1 MNIRIYIY
9 IYTYEKANFTD
20 VVAKHIYIISNSST
34 KLFHKSGLECDHA
47 SSEGL
52 GAGHDNALRFLKPF
66 FEVIHSLNP
75 KWNLQIGISKMVLL
89 PNVGMFGFH
98 VEIRRCSWGWKGPK
112 YLNTSKR
119 IIYHMYIYI
128 YIQISTPK
136 IISRNQGGPI
146 QIAPES
152 WYKAQLVETRHV
164 NWGTFVSPK
173 YDQAVEHT

>member
-1 MNIRIYIY
+1 MYTYIYIYMNIRIYIY

-128 YIQISTPK
+128 YPNIDPKNHIQKSGWSNPNSTRKLVQSPACGNQACQLGNVCVTK
-136 IISRNQGGPI
+136 I
-146 QIAPES
+146 
-152 WYKAQLVETRHV
+152 
-164 NWGTFVSPK
+164 
-173 YDQAVEHT
+173 